1 MVTKTI
7 FRKITVLEENLRES
21 IRQFHDEEPDI
32 VKVAEKCL
40 IIIDSITRQ
49 VKNLVSDHVFE
60 DIGEEVYFFK
70 HMKPVFISKFIYY
83 SSILELESRQP
94 HAGKKTLKKFYE
106 NEQEKLKSFYEQ
118 HSEFYSYYRRDAT
131 YLDHKIFVRNSY
143 DLKMKLSSGFYNFD
157 LSFTTSH
164 DHLIS
169 HFIATQDYEQYLKK
183 QIASISEE
191 AGNQPLSPLVWSG
204 SKSGLVEL
212 VYGLYQMRC
221 FNGGNIE
228 LSEVIKFVEKSLSL
242 DLGNFHKTI
251 FEIRNRKQG
260 PTKFLQMIN
269 DNLIQH
275 FNNMDDF
282 R

>member
-7 FRKITVLEENLRES
+7 FRKITALEEKLRES
-21 IRQFHDEEPDI
+21 IKQFHDQEPDI

-49 VKNLVSDHVFE
+49 VKNLVSNHIFE

-83 SSILELESRQP
+83 SSILELESRLP

-260 PTKFLQMIN
+260 PTKFLQMVN